1 MRDVDVASCDGRTAG
16 PPAQWL
22 DDRFEHGLEGGESA
36 CFSALIGAIKTPAAG
51 VHAAW
56 RRFGGVLCTWIFC
69 GFPPGTQQEA
79 TSIARLGGKCRGRT
93 LSNDPGEKAV
103 LLRYHRAQKWTLE
116 NSRFTTSRFWSE
128 PPVLRGTGRPP
139 QGVSENSAVAET
151 SGRCWGIKDCWG
163 AMGPRRLL

>member
-1 MRDVDVASCDGRTAG
+1 M
-16 PPAQWL
+16 
-22 DDRFEHGLEGGESA
+22 
-36 CFSALIGAIKTPAAG
+36 CFSALIGAIKTPTAG

-56 RRFGGVLCTWIFC
+56 RRFGGVLCTWLFC

-103 LLRYHRAQKWTLE
+103 LLRYHRAQKWTLK

-139 QGVSENSAVAET
+139 QGVSDNSAAAEV
-151 SGRCWGIKDCWG
+151 SGRCRGIKDCG
-163 AMGPRRLL
+163 GPWVHVDSCKRKNSKRDLLGLRGGGQPSTVAAPWDSAG